1 MNPDSAAYWN
11 DNAGH
16 RALARDVSRKSIV
29 LLRNKQQVLPLSASL
44 KSIALIG
51 EDATEPRFG
60 GYGGVPSR
68 AVSVLEGIR
77 ARAITVRYAKGPG
90 RLSPEFTVVPG
101 DHLSNLRGEYFN
113 NPWLRGDPKLVRSD
127 EKIDF
132 GWSFNSPG
140 RDIPRD
146 WFSIRWSGHIT
157 APRRG
162 ARRLGVE
169 GNDGYRLYVDDR
181 LVIDNWKKQSFRTS
195 FVYVHFTPGSTHDI
209 RLEYFETTGNVKLKL
224 VWDAGVPT
232 NWRAQIDS
240 AAAIARQSSV
250 AIVVAGIEEGEFRDR
265 AKLSLPGHQEEL
277 IERVA
282 ATGTP
287 TIVVLIG
294 GSAVTGGTWIDHVS
308 GLLTAWYPGEEGGNA
323 IADVLFGDYNPAGR
337 LPMTWPIFEGQLPL
351 VYNHKPTG
359 RGDDYADLTGQPL
372 FPFGFGL
379 SYTTFD
385 YSDLTFSK
393 QTITATDSTVVRFK
407 VKNTGKRTGDE
418 VIQLFVR
425 DLLAS
430 VARPVMQL
438 EGFQRVT
445 LKPGE
450 EKQVSFTLGRDQLR
464 MLDKDIHW
472 VVEPGTFR
480 VLIGSS
486 AKDIRLRGDLDVR

>member
-1 MNPDSAAYWN
+1 M
-11 DNAGH
+11 
-16 RALARDVSRKSIV
+16 
-29 LLRNKQQVLPLSASL
+29 
-44 KSIALIG
+44 
-51 EDATEPRFG
+51 
-60 GYGGVPSR
+60 
-68 AVSVLEGIR
+68 
-77 ARAITVRYAKGPG
+77 
-90 RLSPEFTVVPG
+90 
-101 DHLSNLRGEYFN
+101 
-113 NPWLRGDPKLVRSD
+113 
-127 EKIDF
+127 
-132 GWSFNSPG
+132 
-140 RDIPRD
+140 
-146 WFSIRWSGHIT
+146 
-157 APRRG
+157 
-162 ARRLGVE
+162 
-169 GNDGYRLYVDDR
+169 
-181 LVIDNWKKQSFRTS
+181 
-195 FVYVHFTPGSTHDI
+195 YVHFTPGSTHDI

-418 VIQLFVR
+418 VIQLYVR